1 MNLPRSTHLHPLVR
15 GLLLA
20 ALLATS
26 ALVATAGALEPFA
39 ADYRASYMGLSANGS
54 LSIEPQG
61 GDRWKTRLEISNPIA
76 KLIQVTVFEA
86 FDGHW
91 RPLSGSDASLLV
103 VKKIRRQAVYDWA
116 SAQARWSGDVKPD
129 RTGPVAL
136 EAGDVDGLL
145 MNLAIVR
152 DVLAGNPLRYR
163 LVDEGRVKPMNFVV
177 EGVEDVAVGGQTR
190 QATKVVNTSGNRQTL
205 VWVVEGLPLPVRIL
219 QRKDGKDEI
228 DLRMISV
235 R

>member
-1 MNLPRSTHLHPLVR
+1 MVMGWWRWAKGFLQALSRS
-15 GLLLA
+15 
-20 ALLATS
+20 
-26 ALVATAGALEPFA
+26 
-39 ADYRASYMGLSANGS
+39 LSATRIPVSSGAWS
-54 LSIEPQG
+54 L
-61 GDRWKTRLEISNPIA
+61 T
-76 KLIQVTVFEA
+76 
-86 FDGHW
+86 
-91 RPLSGSDASLLV
+91 
-103 VKKIRRQAVYDWA
+103 VYDWA
-116 SAQARWSGDVKPD
+116 SAQARWSGDVKRD

-136 EAGDVDGLL
+136 QAGDVDGLL

-152 DVLAGNPLRYR
+152 DVLAGKPLRYR